1 MKLLFWKRCFLC
13 KGYDDVRKAHFD
25 GYDCSWNE
33 YYHEKCIEECL
44 CHPEDKTSRQLNIA
58 KDIVTRIKEI
68 RYRRKHLEESV
79 ENLCKEVMSEG

>member
-13 KGYDDVRKAHFD
+13 KEYDDVRKLRFD
-25 GYDCSWNE
+25 SWECSWNE

-58 KDIVTRIKEI
+58 KDIVQRIKEI
-68 RYRRKHLEESV
+68 RGRRKRLVESV
-79 ENLCKEVMSEG
+79 ENLCEEVIGER